1 MATDYLITVGLIV
14 GLFSIPVMLA
24 AYADNR
30 FPRNAMAAF
39 ILSAAVITVAF
50 ILNPARYSVAD
61 LPNVVIR
68 VIADIIH

>member
-14 GLFSIPVMLA
+14 GLFSIPAMLA

>member
-14 GLFSIPVMLA
+14 GLFSIPAMLA
-24 AYADNR
+24 AYADSR
-30 FPRNAMAAF
+30 FPRNAMGAF
-39 ILSAAVITVAF
+39 ILSAAVITVAI

>member
-1 MATDYLITVGLIV
+1 MATDYLITIGLVV
-14 GLFSIPVMLA
+14 GLFSIPAMLA

-30 FPRNAMAAF
+30 MPRTAMGAF
-39 ILSAAVITVAF
+39 GLSAAVIAMTI

-61 LPNVVIR
+61 LPIVMIR

>member
-1 MATDYLITVGLIV
+1 MATDYLITVGLVV
-14 GLFSIPVMLA
+14 GLFSIPAMLA

>member
-1 MATDYLITVGLIV
+1 MATDYLITVGLVV
-14 GLFSIPVMLA
+14 GLFSIPAMLA

-39 ILSAAVITVAF
+39 ILSAAAITVAF